1 MNMVKGEKK
10 NGIAERIP
18 ELMCTIIYTVM
29 HSENIYWDFPGGPGA
44 KIPCFQC
51 RGPRSD
57 PRSGNSVAQMVWHS
71 GLLRRWSKE
80 DSMLPLQGAWVR
92 FLVGELRSHMP
103 HGASK
108 NKQTKKKRQYD
119 IGTNRQAANWI
130 DYNPEVEAHAY
141 CYCFMTVIILQYSKE
156 RWPIQNLVLGQF
168 ADHIKNKWTL
178 NTDSQDIQKFIPKRL

>member
-57 PRSGNSVAQMVWHS
+57 PSAATKEPAYGN
-71 GLLRRWSKE
+71 K
-80 DSMLPLQGAWVR
+80 D
-92 FLVGELRSHMP
+92 
-103 HGASK
+103 
-108 NKQTKKKRQYD
+108 
-119 IGTNRQAANWI
+119 
-130 DYNPEVEAHAY
+130 
-141 CYCFMTVIILQYSKE
+141 
-156 RWPIQNLVLGQF
+156 
-168 ADHIKNKWTL
+168 
-178 NTDSQDIQKFIPKRL
+178 PKCGN

>member
-57 PRSGNSVAQMVWHS
+57 PRSGNSVAQMVENLPGNAGDTGWIPRWGRSLGGGNGYLLQHS
-71 GLLRRWSKE
+71 CLENR
-80 DSMLPLQGAWVR
+80 
-92 FLVGELRSHMP
+92 
-103 HGASK
+103 HG
-108 NKQTKKKRQYD
+108 
-119 IGTNRQAANWI
+119 
-130 DYNPEVEAHAY
+130 
-141 CYCFMTVIILQYSKE
+141 
-156 RWPIQNLVLGQF
+156 
-168 ADHIKNKWTL
+168 
-178 NTDSQDIQKFIPKRL
+178 